1 MDTSVIIIGTIMLVA
16 LCGPII
22 YFNRLKANSEKKFIK
37 QLDDYAVSNK
47 YTLDSHDFWSNTVI
61 GIYKSAGKLLYVAK
75 EGGSFAKNE
84 INLHN
89 VKRCRV
95 VEVKNEDKTSVVRL
109 ELVFSYVDANTPET
123 SLVFYDA
130 TRSNFLLS
138 GELQLIKKW
147 HDLVNSTLA

>member
-1 MDTSVIIIGTIMLVA
+1 MLVA

-37 QLDDYAVSNK
+37 QLDDYAVANK
-47 YTLDSHDFWSNTVI
+47 CTLDSHDFWSNTVI
-61 GIYKSAGKLLYVAK
+61 GIYKSAGRLLYVTK
-75 EGGSFAKNE
+75 EGGSFVKKE

-109 ELVFSYVDANTPET
+109 ELVFSYTDPSAQET
-123 SLVFYDA
+123 ALVFYDA

-138 GELQLIKKW
+138 GELQLVKKW
-147 HDLVNSTLA
+147 EGLINSTL